1 MVGRSITSVP
11 IPTLPSPP
19 KLCSQSALLV
29 LGIKDSMGIQKDSN
43 SGGAILNTPEVAA
56 GVDTAGNV
64 CIGATF
70 RVKVLVHL
78 YGYEIG

>member
-1 MVGRSITSVP
+1 M
-11 IPTLPSPP
+11 
-19 KLCSQSALLV
+19 CSQSALLV

-43 SGGAILNTPEVAA
+43 SGGAPHEVPT

-64 CIGATF
+64 GVGATF
-70 RVKVLVHL
+70 GVKVLVHL